1 MTSFNEVNEARF
13 AYEDEYNKL
22 VSTVG
27 KIYSRVAGIEEYNAA
42 RGRVTDALDSWDKAC
57 REFIAAQAN

>member
-13 AYEDEYNKL
+13 AYEDAYNKL
-22 VSTVG
+22 VLTVG

-42 RGRVTDALDSWDKAC
+42 RGRVTDALDRWDKTC
-57 REFIAAQAN
+57 REFITAQAT